1 MARAVGRV
9 SSCGWVG
16 AARVIAD
23 SAHCCQASIL
33 AVWLG
38 CMRKFVA
45 ARTVKVEELRLS
57 EPSNDCIA
65 PRWCC
70 WSCWGCCLAG
80 GMWGSH
86 FVWFRSSSM
95 AALWDAYK
103 VSISV
108 KLGWVQFD
116 DVTCDE

>member
-45 ARTVKVEELRLS
+45 AHTVKVEEQRLS
-57 EPSNDCIA
+57 GHGDDCTGA
-65 PRWCC
+65 QMEMHLHLYWP
-70 WSCWGCCLAG
+70 
-80 GMWGSH
+80 
-86 FVWFRSSSM
+86 
-95 AALWDAYK
+95 ALKAQPEQT
-103 VSISV
+103 I
-108 KLGWVQFD
+108 QNR
-116 DVTCDE
+116 VTSFTTLRPF

>member
-1 MARAVGRV
+1 MARAVV
-9 SSCGWVG
+9 HASSCGWEG

-57 EPSNDCIA
+57 GPGDDCIA
-65 PRWCC
+65 PCWCY
-70 WSCWGCCLAG
+70 WSYLLGLLLRG
-80 GMWGSH
+80 GVGQPLCM
-86 FVWFRSSSM
+86 V
-95 AALWDAYK
+95 
-103 VSISV
+103 
-108 KLGWVQFD
+108 
-116 DVTCDE
+116 